1 MVSRIVL
8 ALQYFLIMWHVRK
21 YENAKIPFVLIA
33 GVNLIAAA
41 VYLGVKLLVSAHN
54 FSCQAIHIS
63 IVLSPAK
70 AVQDTEVSM
79 WLRFSRLSQIL

>member
-21 YENAKIPFVLIA
+21 YEHAKRPFMLIA
-33 GVNLIAAA
+33 VVNLIAAA
-41 VYLGVKLLVSAHN
+41 VYLGVTLLVSVHN
-54 FSCQAIHIS
+54 FSCQVVHIP

-79 WLRFSRLSQIL
+79 